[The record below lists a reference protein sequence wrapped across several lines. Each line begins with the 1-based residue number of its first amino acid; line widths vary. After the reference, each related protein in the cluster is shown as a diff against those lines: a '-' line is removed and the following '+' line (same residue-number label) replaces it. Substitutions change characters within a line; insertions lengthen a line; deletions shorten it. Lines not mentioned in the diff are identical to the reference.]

1 MNKQIIKSYIKE
13 YKNRF
18 DFVNQQEI
26 YKWKAVKQFQDNW
39 DIDATDFYSMLEKS
53 LKLVENLLDS
63 GQYFPKRMLLKN
75 SEATPEKIRTLF
87 KYLFDE
93 DYDIFERI
101 ELFRSDFKELNEI
114 NFTDLKDY
122 QDHRAVI
129 VYLALRFPERY
140 YFYKQRMF
148 KSFTEKIDYGYKPVA
163 GRIENIGQFQTLC
176 NLLKHELATDQELLK
191 LHKNRISEDCYYDEN
206 LNILTQDFI
215 YAVVAHLGISET
227 SKKKK
232 FIEII
237 ATKIKSS
244 EIEIKDTKLDF
255 TPKTVNFIQNNI
267 ENKRIGD
274 LGELWVV
281 EYEKRKLL
289 KANKQKLA
297 EKVSHVAMAEGDG
310 LGYDILSYDLD
321 GNKIFIEVKTTKGN
335 SNSTFYIT
343 RNELERSKKEKDFYR
358 LYRVYKY
365 DEETE
370 KTELL
375 IIKGDLSNLCEIP
388 LTYKVNM
395 KKPVGNNKYTA
406 FGR

>member
-1 MNKQIIKSYIKE
+1 MNRQIVKSYINE
-13 YKNRF
+13 YKNHF

-39 DIDATDFYSMLEKS
+39 NVDATNFYSMLEKS

-75 SEATPEKIRTLF
+75 TEATPEKIRTLF

-101 ELFRSDFKELNEI
+101 ELFRSDFKELNKE
-114 NFTDLKDY
+114 NFDDLKDY

-129 VYLALRFPERY
+129 VYLALKFPERY
-140 YFYKQRMF
+140 YFYKLRMF
-148 KSFTEKIDYGYKPVA
+148 KSFTEKINYGYKPVA

-176 NLLKHELATDQELLK
+176 DLLKHELAKDQELLK
-191 LHKNRISEDCYYDEN
+191 LHKNRISDNCYYDEN

-215 YAVVAHLGISET
+215 YAVVGHLETPEISE
-227 SKKKK
+227 KKRITETITTN
-232 FIEII
+232 F
-237 ATKIKSS
+237 KSS
-244 EIEIKDTKLDF
+244 EIEIKKTKLDF
-255 TPKTVNFIQNNI
+255 TPKTVNYIQNNI

-274 LGELWVV
+274 LGELWVI
-281 EYEKRKLL
+281 EHE
-289 KANKQKLA
+289 KQKLLRA
-297 EKVSHVAMAEGDG
+297 NKPKLAKKISHVAKAEGDG

-321 GNKIFIEVKTTKGN
+321 GNKIFIEAKTTKGN

-343 RNELERSKKEKDFYR
+343 RNELERSKMEKDFYR
-358 LYRVYKY
+358 LYRVHKF

-370 KTELL
+370 KAELL

-395 KKPVGNNKYTA
+395 KKPVGNNV
-406 FGR
+406 

>member
-1 MNKQIIKSYIKE
+1 MNKQILKSYINE

-75 SEATPEKIRTLF
+75 TEATPEKIRTLF

-101 ELFRSDFKELNEI
+101 ELFRSDFKKLNET

-148 KSFTEKIDYGYKPVA
+148 KSFTEKIDYGYKPIA

-176 NLLKHELATDQELLK
+176 NLLKHELANDQELLK
-191 LHKNRISEDCYYDEN
+191 LHKNRISDDCYYDEN

-215 YAVVAHLGISET
+215 YAVVRHLETSEISE
-227 SKKKK
+227 KK
-232 FIEII
+232 EITETI
-237 ATKIKSS
+237 TTKIKST
-244 EIEIKDTKLDF
+244 EIEIKETKLDF
-255 TPKTVNFIQNNI
+255 TPKTVNYIQNNI

-281 EYEKRKLL
+281 EHEKQRLL

-297 EKVSHVAMAEGDG
+297 EKVSHVAKAEGDG

-358 LYRVYKY
+358 LYRVHKF

-370 KTELL
+370 KAELL
-375 IIKGDLSNLCEIP
+375 IIKGDLSNLCKIP

-395 KKPVGNNKYTA
+395 KKPVGNTQYKKL
-406 FGR
+406 GR

>member
-1 MNKQIIKSYIKE
+1 MNRQIIKSYINE
-13 YKNRF
+13 YKIRF

-39 DIDATDFYSMLEKS
+39 NIDATDFYSMLEKS
-53 LKLVENLLDS
+53 LKLVKNLLDS

-75 SEATPEKIRTLF
+75 TKATPEKIRTLF

-101 ELFRSDFKELNEI
+101 ELFRSDFKELNEE
-114 NFTDLKDY
+114 NFVNLKDY

-176 NLLKHELATDQELLK
+176 NLLKHELAKDQKLLK
-191 LHKNRISEDCYYDEN
+191 LHKNRISDDCYYDEN

-215 YAVVAHLGISET
+215 YAVVVHLETSEISE
-227 SKKKK
+227 KK
-232 FIEII
+232 EITETI
-237 ATKIKSS
+237 TTNLKSS
-244 EIEIKDTKLDF
+244 EIEIKKTKLDF
-255 TPKTVNFIQNNI
+255 TPKTVNYIQNNI

-274 LGELWVV
+274 LGELWVIG
-281 EYEKRKLL
+281 YEKRKLIQ
-289 KANKQKLA
+289 ANKPKLA
-297 EKVSHVAMAEGDG
+297 ERISHVAKAEGDG
-310 LGYDILSYDLD
+310 LGYDILSYDLG

-358 LYRVYKY
+358 LYRVHKF

-370 KTELL
+370 KAELL

-388 LTYKVNM
+388 LTYKVNI
-395 KKPVGNNKYTA
+395 KKPVGNNTYA
-406 FGR
+406 